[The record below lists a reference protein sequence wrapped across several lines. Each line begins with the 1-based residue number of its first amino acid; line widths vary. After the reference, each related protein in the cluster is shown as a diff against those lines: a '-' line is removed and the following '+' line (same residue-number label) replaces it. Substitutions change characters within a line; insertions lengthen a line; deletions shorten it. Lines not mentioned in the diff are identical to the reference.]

1 MKFRV
6 PIELKERRRYICVY
20 APVSKSDL
28 NKALKRRLRELS
40 GIKGSGIYRF
50 TLLPLGNA
58 NFLVRTTEASLAALL
73 TALLINRYK
82 DIPSLEVRGI
92 SGTLR
97 KAKELCAV
105 PPTVKRRS

>member
-6 PIELKERRRYICVY
+6 PIELKERRRYVCVY

-28 NKALKRRLRELS
+28 NKAIRRRLRELS
-40 GIKGSGIYRF
+40 GIKGCGIYRF
-50 TLLPLGNA
+50 TLLSLGNGF
-58 NFLVRTTEASLAALL
+58 FLVKTTETSIPALL
-73 TALLINRYK
+73 TALLVNRYE
-82 DIPSLEVRGI
+82 DFPSLEVKGI

-105 PPTVKRRS
+105 PPTVERRS